1 MRIKRHI
8 KKCIIVLAVFMT
20 AGIAGCDVLHDDLD
34 QCDLFL
40 RFRYD
45 YNMANEDWFTEQVE
59 EVKVFVF
66 DAKGRYLQ
74 TLAESGDA
82 LKRPGYRMLVPYRL
96 KGCTAIVWAGKT
108 DKFYS
113 LPVMAEGDPVDKLT
127 LKYEPENNI
136 SSNHLDALWHSGPL
150 QMFSLESISN
160 TETVSLLRNTNDI
173 TLSITRGDGLT
184 DISKYDIK
192 LVGANGSYDHK
203 NIFGDINKDIIYY
216 PCSEENDAKIPF
228 KAQLHTL
235 RFVKGSNMSFSITE
249 KSSGKSIDIGG
260 QAVINLIDY
269 LLKSKP
275 DTMGEQE
282 YLDRRYQWDINI
294 RIGDKE
300 ENGYIALC
308 ITINNWTYWFQPT
321 DI

>member
-1 MRIKRHI
+1 M
-8 KKCIIVLAVFMT
+8 
-20 AGIAGCDVLHDDLD
+20 AGITGCDVLHDDLS

-59 EVKVFVF
+59 EVKIFVF

-74 TLAESGDA
+74 TLTENGDA
-82 LKRPGYRMLVPYRL
+82 LKRPDYRMPVPYRM

-113 LPVMAEGDPVDKLT
+113 LPVMTAGDPVDKLT

-150 QMFSLESISN
+150 QMFSPEGISN

-184 DISKYDIK
+184 DMSKYDIK

-203 NIFGDINKDIIYY
+203 NNFGDINKDIIYY
-216 PCSEENDAKIPF
+216 PCSEENDAKTLF

-275 DTMGEQE
+275 DTMSEQE

-294 RIGDKE
+294 RIGDEE

-308 ITINNWTYWFQPT
+308 ITINNWIYWFQPT